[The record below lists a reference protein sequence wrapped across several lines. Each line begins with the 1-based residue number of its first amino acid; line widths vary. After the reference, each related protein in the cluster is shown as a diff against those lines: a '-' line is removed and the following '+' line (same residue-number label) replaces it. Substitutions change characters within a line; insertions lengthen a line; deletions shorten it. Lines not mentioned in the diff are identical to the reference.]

1 MYFRVMAMIDIEYRH
16 QKEPDKSG
24 EIRRSS
30 IKAMSEYL
38 NDLVCE
44 MQMSDISSR
53 FIDKEVQGRNML
65 LINGKEI
72 SEILEGLE
80 IKMLDVEESC
90 DMGNTNRIRFDRP
103 PLDWNREIIEDIPDV
118 LVKNAISKVFA
129 DVTNNRIL

>member
-1 MYFRVMAMIDIEYRH
+1 MHFRVMAMIDIEYRH

-38 NDLVCE
+38 NELVCE
-44 MQMSDISSR
+44 MQMSDISSK
-53 FIDKEVQGRNML
+53 FIDREVQGRNML
-65 LINGKEI
+65 LINGREI

-90 DMGNTNRIRFDRP
+90 DMGNMSRIRFDRP
-103 PLDWNREIIEDIPDV
+103 PLDWNKEIIEDIPDV